1 MNKEQVYNLIGIGIG
16 PFNLGLAA
24 LCNPISELKTLFLD
38 QRDGFDWHPGLMIDH
53 VTLQTPFLCDCVS
66 MADPTNPLSFLNYL
80 KETDRLYKF
89 FIRESFFIP
98 RKEYNRYCQWVAAQ
112 MPQCLFSAQVVDID
126 YADGLYFITTYHT
139 KTKEQVVY
147 KAERI
152 VLGTGTQA
160 HIPSFIP
167 KEDPRIIH
175 TGNYLYRKEEL
186 LSKGRNIAVI
196 GSGQSAAE
204 VFYDLLQNRNDKTVL
219 GWYSRPDRFFPM
231 EYSKLTL
238 ELTSPDYVDYFFNR
252 TETARREILSKQQ
265 SQFKGINYDL
275 INEIYDFIYDL
286 NIDNADPKLKI
297 IPNSQLNRVD
307 TSNPDFINLKFTQL
321 EQNLPYDQEADY
333 VILGTGYRY
342 NEPSFLK
349 NIQSRIKRDSAGLY
363 DVNRNYS
370 IDENGSE
377 IYVLHAEVHTHSY
390 ISTDLGMAAYRNSYI
405 INDILGREHYKIEK
419 KIAFQDFDVEK
430 HSSLPTTVHL

>member
-1 MNKEQVYNLIGIGIG
+1 MTNEAVYNVIGIGIG

-24 LCNPISELKTLFLD
+24 LSNPISELKTLFLD

-66 MADPTNPLSFLNYL
+66 MADPTNPLSLLNYL
-80 KETDRLYKF
+80 KETGRLYKF
-89 FIRESFFIP
+89 FIRENFFIP
-98 RKEYNRYCQWVAAQ
+98 RKEYNRYCQWVITQ
-112 MPQCLFSAQVVDID
+112 LPQCRFSTQVVGII
-126 YADGLYFITTYHT
+126 YEEGLYHVTTIHT
-139 KTKEQVVY
+139 KTKETTVF
-147 KAERI
+147 KTERLI
-152 VLGTGTQA
+152 LGTGTQP

-167 KEDPRIIH
+167 KDDSRIIH
-175 TGNYLYRKEEL
+175 TSSYLYRKEEL
-186 LSKGRNIAVI
+186 LSQGKKIAII

-204 VFYDLLQNRNDKTVL
+204 VFYDLLQNRKEETHL

-238 ELTSPDYVDYFFNR
+238 ELTSPDYVEYFYNR
-252 TETARREILSKQQ
+252 SESARKIILSKQQ
-265 SQFKGINYDL
+265 AQFKGINYDL
-275 INEIYDFIYDL
+275 INDIYDFIYDL
-286 NIDNADPKLKI
+286 NIDNADPNITI

-307 TSNPDFINLKFTQL
+307 NSNADFINLEFTQL
-321 EQNLPYDQEADY
+321 EQEVPYDQEADY
-333 VILGTGYRY
+333 LILGTGYRY
-342 NEPSFLK
+342 HEPAFLQ
-349 NIQSRIKRDSAGLY
+349 NIQDRIKRDSSGLF

-370 IDENGSE
+370 IDHNEGE

-405 INDILGREHYKIEK
+405 INDILGREHYTIEK

-430 HSSLPTTVHL
+430 YADLPTAKI

>member
-1 MNKEQVYNLIGIGIG
+1 MTNEAVYNVIGIGIG

-24 LCNPISELKTLFLD
+24 LSNPISELKTLFLD

-66 MADPTNPLSFLNYL
+66 MADPTNPLSLLNYL
-80 KETDRLYKF
+80 KETGRLYKF
-89 FIRESFFIP
+89 FIREDFFIP
-98 RKEYNRYCQWVAAQ
+98 RKEYNRYCQWVIEQ
-112 MPQCLFSAQVVDID
+112 LPQCRFSTQVIDIT
-126 YADGLYFITTYHT
+126 YEDGLYHVTTIHT
-139 KTKEQVVY
+139 KTKETTVL
-147 KAERI
+147 KTERLI
-152 VLGTGTQA
+152 LGTGTQP

-167 KEDPRIIH
+167 KDDSRVIH
-175 TGNYLYRKEEL
+175 TSNYLYRKEEL
-186 LSKGRNIAVI
+186 LSQGKKIAII
-196 GSGQSAAE
+196 GSGQSSAE
-204 VFYDLLQNRNDKTVL
+204 VFYDLLQNRNEETQL

-238 ELTSPDYVDYFFNR
+238 ELTSPDYVEYFYNR
-252 TETARREILSKQQ
+252 SESARKTILSKQQ
-265 SQFKGINYDL
+265 AQFKGINYDL
-275 INEIYDFIYDL
+275 INDIYDFIYDL
-286 NIDNADPKLKI
+286 NIDNVDPNLKI

-307 TSNPDFINLKFTQL
+307 NSNPDFINLEFTQL
-321 EQNLPYDQEADY
+321 EQEVPYDQEADY
-333 VILGTGYRY
+333 LILGTGYRY
-342 NEPSFLK
+342 HEPAFLK
-349 NIQSRIKRDSAGLY
+349 NIQDRIKRDSSGLF

-370 IDENGSE
+370 IDHNGGE

-430 HSSLPTTVHL
+430 YADLPTAKI

>member
-1 MNKEQVYNLIGIGIG
+1 MTNEAVYNVIGIGIG

-24 LCNPISELKTLFLD
+24 LSNPISELKTLFLD

-66 MADPTNPLSFLNYL
+66 MADPTNPLSLLNYL
-80 KETDRLYKF
+80 KETGRLYKF

-98 RKEYNRYCQWVAAQ
+98 RKEYNHYCQWVIEQ
-112 MPQCLFSAQVVDID
+112 LPQCRFSTQVVDIT
-126 YADGLYFITTYHT
+126 YEGGLYHVTTIHT
-139 KTKEQVVY
+139 QTKETTVFRT
-147 KAERI
+147 ERLI
-152 VLGTGTQA
+152 LGTGTQP

-167 KEDPRIIH
+167 KDDSRVIH
-175 TGNYLYRKEEL
+175 TSSYLYRKEEL
-186 LSKGRNIAVI
+186 LAQGKKIAII
-196 GSGQSAAE
+196 GSGQSSAE
-204 VFYDLLQNRNDKTVL
+204 VFYDLLQNRNEGTQL

-238 ELTSPDYVDYFFNR
+238 ELTSPDYVEYFYNR
-252 TETARREILSKQQ
+252 SESARKTILSKQQ
-265 SQFKGINYDL
+265 AQFKGINYDL
-275 INEIYDFIYDL
+275 INDIYDFIYDL
-286 NIDNADPKLKI
+286 NIDNADPNLKI

-307 TSNPDFINLKFTQL
+307 NSNPDFINLEFTQL
-321 EQNLPYDQEADY
+321 EQEVPYDQEADY
-333 VILGTGYRY
+333 LILGTGYRY
-342 NEPSFLK
+342 HEPAFLK
-349 NIQSRIKRDSAGLY
+349 NIQSRIKRDSSGLF

-370 IDENGSE
+370 IDHNGGE

-430 HSSLPTTVHL
+430 YADLPTAKI

>member
-1 MNKEQVYNLIGIGIG
+1 MTNEAVYNVIGIGIG

-24 LCNPISELKTLFLD
+24 LSNPIPELKTLFLD

-66 MADPTNPLSFLNYL
+66 MADPTNPLSLLNYL
-80 KETDRLYKF
+80 KETGRLYKF

-98 RKEYNRYCQWVAAQ
+98 RKEYNRYCQWVIEQ
-112 MPQCLFSAQVVDID
+112 LPQCRFSTQVVDIT
-126 YADGLYFITTYHT
+126 YEEGLYHVTTVHT
-139 KTKEQVVY
+139 KTKETTVFRT
-147 KAERI
+147 ERLI
-152 VLGTGTQA
+152 LGTGTQP

-167 KEDPRIIH
+167 KDDSRIIH
-175 TGNYLYRKEEL
+175 TSSYLYRKEEL
-186 LSKGRNIAVI
+186 LSQGKKIAII

-204 VFYDLLQNRNDKTVL
+204 VFYDLLQSRNENTQL

-238 ELTSPDYVDYFFNR
+238 ELTSPDYVEYFYNR
-252 TETARREILSKQQ
+252 NESARKTILSKQQ
-265 SQFKGINYDL
+265 AQFKGINYDL
-275 INEIYDFIYDL
+275 INDIYDFIYDL
-286 NIDNADPKLKI
+286 NIDNADPNLKI
-297 IPNSQLNRVD
+297 IPNSQLNTVD
-307 TSNPDFINLKFTQL
+307 NSNPDFINLEFTQL
-321 EQNLPYDQEADY
+321 EQEVPYDQEADY

-342 NEPSFLK
+342 HEPAFLK
-349 NIQSRIKRDSAGLY
+349 NIQSRIKRNSSGLF

-370 IDENGSE
+370 IDHNGGE

-390 ISTDLGMAAYRNSYI
+390 ISTDLGMASYRNSYI

-430 HSSLPTTVHL
+430 YADLPTAKI

>member
-1 MNKEQVYNLIGIGIG
+1 MTNEAVYNVIGIGIG

-24 LCNPISELKTLFLD
+24 LSNPIPELKTLFLD

-66 MADPTNPLSFLNYL
+66 MADPTNPLSLLNYL
-80 KETDRLYKF
+80 KETGRLYKF
-89 FIRESFFIP
+89 FIREDFFIP
-98 RKEYNRYCQWVAAQ
+98 RKEYNRYCQWVIAQ
-112 MPQCLFSAQVVDID
+112 LPQCRFSTQVVDIT
-126 YADGLYFITTYHT
+126 YEEGLYHVTTIHT
-139 KTKEQVVY
+139 KTKETTVF
-147 KAERI
+147 KTERLI
-152 VLGTGTQA
+152 LGTGTQP

-167 KEDPRIIH
+167 KDDSRIIH
-175 TGNYLYRKEEL
+175 TSSYLYRKEEL
-186 LSKGRNIAVI
+186 LSQAKKIAII

-204 VFYDLLQNRNDKTVL
+204 VFYDLLQSRNEETQL

-238 ELTSPDYVDYFFNR
+238 ELTSPDYVDYFYNR
-252 TETARREILSKQQ
+252 SESARKTILSKQQ
-265 SQFKGINYDL
+265 AQFKGINYDL
-275 INEIYDFIYDL
+275 INDIYDFIYDL
-286 NIDNADPKLKI
+286 NIDNADPNLKI

-307 TSNPDFINLKFTQL
+307 NSNPDFINLEFTQL
-321 EQNLPYDQEADY
+321 EQEVPYDQEADY
-333 VILGTGYRY
+333 LILGTGYRY
-342 NEPSFLK
+342 HEPAFLK
-349 NIQSRIKRDSAGLY
+349 NIQDRIKRDSSGLF

-370 IDENGSE
+370 IDHNEGE

-430 HSSLPTTVHL
+430 YVDLPTAKI

>member
-1 MNKEQVYNLIGIGIG
+1 MNNDTIYNVIGIGIG

-24 LCNPISELKTLFLD
+24 LSNPITELKTLFLD

-66 MADPTNPLSFLNYL
+66 MADPTNPLSLLNYL
-80 KETDRLYKF
+80 KETGRLYKF

-98 RKEYNRYCQWVAAQ
+98 RKEYNRYCQWVIEQ
-112 MPQCLFSAQVVDID
+112 LPQCRFSTQVMDID
-126 YADGLYFITTYHT
+126 YEDGIYLVTTVHT
-139 KTKEQVVY
+139 KTKEKVVF
-147 KAERI
+147 KTERLI
-152 VLGTGTQA
+152 LGTGTQP

-167 KEDPRIIH
+167 KEDSRIIH
-175 TGNYLYRKEEL
+175 TGSYLYRKEEL
-186 LSKGRNIAVI
+186 LAEGKKIAII

-204 VFYDLLQNRNDKTVL
+204 VFYDLLQNRDEKTEL

-238 ELTSPDYVDYFFNR
+238 ELTSPDYVDYFYNR
-252 TETARREILSKQQ
+252 TESARKDILSKQQ

-275 INEIYDFIYDL
+275 INDIYDFIYDL
-286 NIDNADPKLKI
+286 NIDNADPNLKI

-307 TSNPDFINLKFTQL
+307 NTNQEVINLEFTQL
-321 EQNLPYDQEADY
+321 EQGVPYEQEADY
-333 VILGTGYRY
+333 LILGTGYRY
-342 NEPSFLK
+342 HEPSFLK
-349 NIQSRIKRDSAGLY
+349 NIQSRIKRDSSGLF

-370 IDENGSE
+370 IDHNGGE

-430 HSSLPTTVHL
+430 YADLPTAQI

>member
-1 MNKEQVYNLIGIGIG
+1 MTNEAVYNVIGIGIG

-24 LCNPISELKTLFLD
+24 LSNPIPELKTLFLD

-66 MADPTNPLSFLNYL
+66 MADPTNPLSLLNYL
-80 KETDRLYKF
+80 KETGRLYKF
-89 FIRESFFIP
+89 FIREDFFIP
-98 RKEYNRYCQWVAAQ
+98 RKEYNRYCQWVIAQ
-112 MPQCLFSAQVVDID
+112 LPQCRFSTQVVDIT
-126 YADGLYFITTYHT
+126 YEEGLYHVTTIHT
-139 KTKEQVVY
+139 KTKETTVF
-147 KAERI
+147 KTERLI
-152 VLGTGTQA
+152 LGTGTQP

-167 KEDPRIIH
+167 KDDSRIIH
-175 TGNYLYRKEEL
+175 TSSYLYRKEEL
-186 LSKGRNIAVI
+186 LSQAKKIAII

-204 VFYDLLQNRNDKTVL
+204 VFYDLLQSRNEETQL

-238 ELTSPDYVDYFFNR
+238 ELTSPDYVEYFYNR
-252 TETARREILSKQQ
+252 SESARKTILSKQQ
-265 SQFKGINYDL
+265 AQFKGINYDL
-275 INEIYDFIYDL
+275 INDIYDFIYDL
-286 NIDNADPKLKI
+286 NIDNADPNLKI

-307 TSNPDFINLKFTQL
+307 NSNPDFINLEFTQL
-321 EQNLPYDQEADY
+321 EQEVPYDQEADY
-333 VILGTGYRY
+333 LILGTGYRY
-342 NEPSFLK
+342 HEPAFIK
-349 NIQSRIKRDSAGLY
+349 NIQDRIKRDSSGLF

-370 IDENGSE
+370 IDYNGGE

-405 INDILGREHYKIEK
+405 INDILGREYYKIEK

-430 HSSLPTTVHL
+430 YVDLPTAKI

>member
-1 MNKEQVYNLIGIGIG
+1 MTNEAVYNVIGIGIG

-24 LCNPISELKTLFLD
+24 LSNPIPELKTLFLD

-66 MADPTNPLSFLNYL
+66 MADPTNPLSLLNYL
-80 KETDRLYKF
+80 KETGRLYKF
-89 FIRESFFIP
+89 FIRENFFIP
-98 RKEYNRYCQWVAAQ
+98 RKEYNHYCQWVIEQ
-112 MPQCLFSAQVVDID
+112 LPQCRFSTQVVDIT
-126 YADGLYFITTYHT
+126 YEEGLYHVTTIHT
-139 KTKEQVVY
+139 KTKETTVF
-147 KAERI
+147 KTERLI
-152 VLGTGTQA
+152 LGTGTQP

-167 KEDPRIIH
+167 KDDSRIIH
-175 TGNYLYRKEEL
+175 TSSYLYRKEEL
-186 LSKGRNIAVI
+186 LSQGKKIAII

-204 VFYDLLQNRNDKTVL
+204 VFYDLLQNRNKEMQL

-238 ELTSPDYVDYFFNR
+238 ELTSPDYVEYFYNR
-252 TETARREILSKQQ
+252 SESARKTILSKQQ
-265 SQFKGINYDL
+265 AQFKGINYDL
-275 INEIYDFIYDL
+275 INDIYDFIYDL
-286 NIDNADPKLKI
+286 NIDNADPNLKI

-307 TSNPDFINLKFTQL
+307 NSNPDFINLEFTQL
-321 EQNLPYDQEADY
+321 EQEVPYDQEADY
-333 VILGTGYRY
+333 LILGTGYRY
-342 NEPSFLK
+342 HEPGFLK
-349 NIQSRIKRDSAGLY
+349 NIQSRIKRDSSGLF

-370 IDENGSE
+370 IDHNGGE

-430 HSSLPTTVHL
+430 YADLPTAKI

>member
-1 MNKEQVYNLIGIGIG
+1 MTNEAVYNVIGIGIG

-24 LCNPISELKTLFLD
+24 LSHPISELKTLFLD

-66 MADPTNPLSFLNYL
+66 MADPTNPLSLLNYL
-80 KETDRLYKF
+80 KETGRLYKF
-89 FIRESFFIP
+89 FIREDFFIP
-98 RKEYNRYCQWVAAQ
+98 RKEYNRYCQWVIEQ
-112 MPQCLFSAQVVDID
+112 LPQCRFSTQVVDITFEE
-126 YADGLYFITTYHT
+126 GLYHVTTIQT
-139 KTKEQVVY
+139 KTKETTVF
-147 KAERI
+147 KTERLI
-152 VLGTGTQA
+152 LGTGTQP

-167 KEDPRIIH
+167 KDDSRVIH
-175 TGNYLYRKEEL
+175 TSSYLYRKDEL
-186 LSKGRNIAVI
+186 LSQGKKIAII
-196 GSGQSAAE
+196 GSGQSSAE
-204 VFYDLLQNRNDKTVL
+204 VFYDLLQNRNEETHL

-238 ELTSPDYVDYFFNR
+238 ELTSPDYVEYFYNR
-252 TETARREILSKQQ
+252 SESARKTILSKQQ
-265 SQFKGINYDL
+265 AQFKGINYDL
-275 INEIYDFIYDL
+275 INDIYDFIYDL
-286 NIDNADPKLKI
+286 NIDNADPNLKI

-307 TSNPDFINLKFTQL
+307 NSNPDFISLEFTQL
-321 EQNLPYDQEADY
+321 EQEVPYDQEADY
-333 VILGTGYRY
+333 LILGTGYRY
-342 NEPSFLK
+342 HEPAFLK
-349 NIQSRIKRDSAGLY
+349 NIHDRIKRDSSGLF

-370 IDENGSE
+370 IDHNGGE

-430 HSSLPTTVHL
+430 YADLPTAKI

>member
-1 MNKEQVYNLIGIGIG
+1 MTNEAVYNLIGIGIG

-24 LCNPISELKTLFLD
+24 LSNPISELKTLFLD

-66 MADPTNPLSFLNYL
+66 MADPTNHLSLLNYL
-80 KETDRLYKF
+80 KETGRLYKF
-89 FIRESFFIP
+89 FIREDFFIP
-98 RKEYNRYCQWVAAQ
+98 RKEYNRYCQWVIEQ
-112 MPQCLFSAQVVDID
+112 LPQCRFSTQVVDIT
-126 YADGLYFITTYHT
+126 YEDGLYHVTTIHT
-139 KTKEQVVY
+139 KTKETTVF
-147 KAERI
+147 KTERLI
-152 VLGTGTQA
+152 LGTGTQPY
-160 HIPSFIP
+160 IPSFIP
-167 KEDPRIIH
+167 KDDSRIIH
-175 TGNYLYRKEEL
+175 TSSYLYRKEEL
-186 LSKGRNIAVI
+186 LSQGKKIAII

-204 VFYDLLQNRNDKTVL
+204 VFYDLLQNRNEETQL

-238 ELTSPDYVDYFFNR
+238 ELTSPDYVDYFYNR
-252 TETARREILSKQQ
+252 SESARKTILSKQQ
-265 SQFKGINYDL
+265 AQFKGINYDL
-275 INEIYDFIYDL
+275 INDIYDFIYDL
-286 NIDNADPKLKI
+286 NIDNADPNLKI

-307 TSNPDFINLKFTQL
+307 NSNPDFISLEFTQL
-321 EQNLPYDQEADY
+321 EQEIPYDQEADY
-333 VILGTGYRY
+333 LILGTGYRY
-342 NEPSFLK
+342 HEPAFLQ
-349 NIQSRIKRDSAGLY
+349 NIQDRIKRDSSGLF

-370 IDENGSE
+370 IDHNGGE

-430 HSSLPTTVHL
+430 YADLPTAKI

>member
-1 MNKEQVYNLIGIGIG
+1 MTNEAVYNVIGIGIG

-24 LCNPISELKTLFLD
+24 LSNPISELKTLFLD

-66 MADPTNPLSFLNYL
+66 MADPTNPLSLLNYL
-80 KETDRLYKF
+80 KETGRLYKF

-98 RKEYNRYCQWVAAQ
+98 RKEYNRYCQWVIEQ
-112 MPQCLFSAQVVDID
+112 LPQCRFSTQVVDIT
-126 YADGLYFITTYHT
+126 YEGGLYHVTTIHT
-139 KTKEQVVY
+139 KTKETTVFRT
-147 KAERI
+147 ERLI
-152 VLGTGTQA
+152 LGTGTQP

-167 KEDPRIIH
+167 KDDSRVIH
-175 TGNYLYRKEEL
+175 TSSYLYRKEEL
-186 LSKGRNIAVI
+186 LAQGKKIAII
-196 GSGQSAAE
+196 GSGQSSAE
-204 VFYDLLQNRNDKTVL
+204 VFYDLLQNRNEGTQL

-238 ELTSPDYVDYFFNR
+238 ELTSPDYVEYFYNR
-252 TETARREILSKQQ
+252 SESARKTILSKQQ
-265 SQFKGINYDL
+265 AQFKGINYDL
-275 INEIYDFIYDL
+275 INDIYDFIYDL
-286 NIDNADPKLKI
+286 NIDNADPNLKI
-297 IPNSQLNRVD
+297 IPNSQLNKVD
-307 TSNPDFINLKFTQL
+307 NSNPDFINLEFTQL
-321 EQNLPYDQEADY
+321 EQEVPYDQEADY
-333 VILGTGYRY
+333 LILGTGYRY
-342 NEPSFLK
+342 HEPAFLK
-349 NIQSRIKRDSAGLY
+349 NIQSRIKRDSSGLF

-370 IDENGSE
+370 IDHNGGE

-430 HSSLPTTVHL
+430 YADLPTAKI

>member
-1 MNKEQVYNLIGIGIG
+1 MTNEAVYNVIGIGIG

-24 LCNPISELKTLFLD
+24 LSNPISELKTLFLD

-66 MADPTNPLSFLNYL
+66 MADPTNPLSLLNYL
-80 KETDRLYKF
+80 KETGRLYKF
-89 FIRESFFIP
+89 FIREDFFIP
-98 RKEYNRYCQWVAAQ
+98 RKEYNRYCQWVIEQ
-112 MPQCLFSAQVVDID
+112 LPQCRFSIQVVDIT
-126 YADGLYFITTYHT
+126 YEGGLYHVTTIHT
-139 KTKEQVVY
+139 KTKETTVF
-147 KAERI
+147 KTERLI
-152 VLGTGTQA
+152 LGTGTQP

-167 KEDPRIIH
+167 KDDSRVIH
-175 TGNYLYRKEEL
+175 TSSYLYRKEEL
-186 LSKGRNIAVI
+186 LSQGKKIAII
-196 GSGQSAAE
+196 GSGQSSAE
-204 VFYDLLQNRNDKTVL
+204 VFYDLLQNRNEETHL

-238 ELTSPDYVDYFFNR
+238 ELTSPDYVEYFYNR
-252 TETARREILSKQQ
+252 SESARKTILSKQQ
-265 SQFKGINYDL
+265 AQFKGINYDL
-275 INEIYDFIYDL
+275 INDIYDFIYDL
-286 NIDNADPKLKI
+286 NIDNADPNLKI

-307 TSNPDFINLKFTQL
+307 NSNPDFINLEFTQL
-321 EQNLPYDQEADY
+321 EQEVPYDQEADY
-333 VILGTGYRY
+333 LILGTGYRY
-342 NEPSFLK
+342 HEPAFLQ
-349 NIQSRIKRDSAGLY
+349 NIQDRIKRDSSGLF

-370 IDENGSE
+370 IDHNGGE

-430 HSSLPTTVHL
+430 YADLPTAKI

>member
-1 MNKEQVYNLIGIGIG
+1 MTNEAVYNVIGIGIG

-24 LCNPISELKTLFLD
+24 LSNPISELKTLFLD

-66 MADPTNPLSFLNYL
+66 MADPTNPLSLLNYL
-80 KETDRLYKF
+80 KETGRLYKF
-89 FIRESFFIP
+89 FIREDFFIP
-98 RKEYNRYCQWVAAQ
+98 RKEYNRYCQWVIEQ
-112 MPQCLFSAQVVDID
+112 LPQCRFSIQVVDIT
-126 YADGLYFITTYHT
+126 YEEGLYHVTTIHT
-139 KTKEQVVY
+139 KTKETTVF
-147 KAERI
+147 KTERLI
-152 VLGTGTQA
+152 LGTGTQP

-167 KEDPRIIH
+167 KDDPRVIH
-175 TGNYLYRKEEL
+175 TSNYLYRKEEL
-186 LSKGRNIAVI
+186 LSQGKKIAII
-196 GSGQSAAE
+196 GSGQSSAE
-204 VFYDLLQNRNDKTVL
+204 VFYDLLQNRNKETQL

-238 ELTSPDYVDYFFNR
+238 ELTSPDYVEYFYNR
-252 TETARREILSKQQ
+252 SESARKTILSKQQ
-265 SQFKGINYDL
+265 AQFKGINYDL
-275 INEIYDFIYDL
+275 INDIYDFIYDL
-286 NIDNADPKLKI
+286 NIDNADPNLKI

-307 TSNPDFINLKFTQL
+307 SSNPDFINLEFTQL
-321 EQNLPYDQEADY
+321 EQEVPYDQEADY
-333 VILGTGYRY
+333 LILGTGYRY
-342 NEPSFLK
+342 HEPAFLK
-349 NIQSRIKRDSAGLY
+349 NIQDRIKRDSSGLF

-370 IDENGSE
+370 IDHNGGE

-430 HSSLPTTVHL
+430 YADLPTAKI

>member
-1 MNKEQVYNLIGIGIG
+1 MSREQVYNLIGIGIG

-24 LCNPISELKTLFLD
+24 LSNPISELKTLFLD
-38 QRDGFDWHPGLMIDH
+38 QRDGFNWHPGLMIDH

-66 MADPTNPLSFLNYL
+66 MADPTNPLSLLNYL
-80 KETDRLYKF
+80 KQTDRLYQF
-89 FIRESFFIP
+89 FIRENFFIP
-98 RKEYNRYCQWVAAQ
+98 RKEYNRYCQWVVEQ
-112 MPQCLFSAQVVDID
+112 LPQCQFSTQVIDIE
-126 YADGLYFITTYHT
+126 YEDGLYIITACHT
-139 KTKEQVVY
+139 KTKETLVY
-147 KAERI
+147 KAERL
-152 VLGTGTQA
+152 VLGTGTQPSV
-160 HIPSFIP
+160 PSFIP
-167 KEDPRIIH
+167 KDDPRILH

-186 LSKGRNIAVI
+186 LSEGKKIAII

-204 VFYDLLQNRNDKTVL
+204 VFYDLLQSRDEDTEL

-238 ELTSPDYVDYFFNR
+238 ELTSPDYVDYFYNR
-252 TETARREILSKQQ
+252 TEVARKEILSKQQ

-275 INEIYDFIYDL
+275 INAIYDFIYDL
-286 NIDNADPKLKI
+286 SIDNTDPKLKI

-307 TSNPDFINLKFTQL
+307 NTNPDYLNLEFTQL
-321 EQNLPYDQEADY
+321 EQNVPYNREADY
-333 VILGTGYRY
+333 LILGTGYRY
-342 NEPSFLK
+342 HEPSFLK

-363 DVNRNYS
+363 DVNRNYT
-370 IDENGSE
+370 IDPDGNG

-405 INDILGREHYKIEK
+405 INDILGREHYKIER

-430 HSSLPTTVHL
+430 YTSLPTAKI

>member
-1 MNKEQVYNLIGIGIG
+1 MTNEAVYNVIGIGIG

-24 LCNPISELKTLFLD
+24 LSNPISELKTLFLD

-66 MADPTNPLSFLNYL
+66 MADPTNPLSLLNYL
-80 KETDRLYKF
+80 KETGRLYKF
-89 FIRESFFIP
+89 FIREDFFIP
-98 RKEYNRYCQWVAAQ
+98 RKEYNRYCQWVIEQ
-112 MPQCLFSAQVVDID
+112 LPQCRFSTQVVDIT
-126 YADGLYFITTYHT
+126 YEEGLYHVTTIHT
-139 KTKEQVVY
+139 KTKETTVF
-147 KAERI
+147 KTERLI
-152 VLGTGTQA
+152 LGTGTQP

-167 KEDPRIIH
+167 KDDSRVIH
-175 TGNYLYRKEEL
+175 TSNYLYRKEEL
-186 LSKGRNIAVI
+186 LSQGKKIAII
-196 GSGQSAAE
+196 GSGQSSAE
-204 VFYDLLQNRNDKTVL
+204 VFYDLLQNRNEETQL

-238 ELTSPDYVDYFFNR
+238 ELTSPDYVEYFYNR
-252 TETARREILSKQQ
+252 SESARKTILSKQQ
-265 SQFKGINYDL
+265 AQFKGINYDL
-275 INEIYDFIYDL
+275 INDIYDFIYDL
-286 NIDNADPKLKI
+286 NIDNADPNLKI

-307 TSNPDFINLKFTQL
+307 NSNPDFINLEFTQL
-321 EQNLPYDQEADY
+321 EQEVPYDQEADY
-333 VILGTGYRY
+333 LILGTGYRY
-342 NEPSFLK
+342 HEPAFLK
-349 NIQSRIKRDSAGLY
+349 NIQDRIKRDSSELF

-370 IDENGSE
+370 IDHNGGE

-430 HSSLPTTVHL
+430 YADLPTAKI

>member
-1 MNKEQVYNLIGIGIG
+1 MTNEAVYNVIGIGIG

-24 LCNPISELKTLFLD
+24 LSNPIPELKTLFLD

-66 MADPTNPLSFLNYL
+66 MADPTNPLSLLNYL
-80 KETDRLYKF
+80 KETGRLYKF
-89 FIRESFFIP
+89 FIRENFFIP
-98 RKEYNRYCQWVAAQ
+98 RKEYNHYCQWVIEQ
-112 MPQCLFSAQVVDID
+112 LPQCRFSTQVVDIT
-126 YADGLYFITTYHT
+126 YEEGLYHVTTIHT
-139 KTKEQVVY
+139 KTKETTVF
-147 KAERI
+147 KTERLI
-152 VLGTGTQA
+152 LGTGTQP

-167 KEDPRIIH
+167 KDDSRIIH
-175 TGNYLYRKEEL
+175 TSSYLYRKEEL
-186 LSKGRNIAVI
+186 LSQGKKIAII

-204 VFYDLLQNRNDKTVL
+204 VFYDLLQNRNEEMQL

-238 ELTSPDYVDYFFNR
+238 ELTSPDYVEYFYNR
-252 TETARREILSKQQ
+252 SESARKTILSKQQ
-265 SQFKGINYDL
+265 AQFKGINYDL
-275 INEIYDFIYDL
+275 INDIYDFIYDL
-286 NIDNADPKLKI
+286 NIDNADPNLKI

-307 TSNPDFINLKFTQL
+307 NSNPDFINLEFTQL
-321 EQNLPYDQEADY
+321 EQEVPYDQEADY
-333 VILGTGYRY
+333 LILGTGYRY
-342 NEPSFLK
+342 HEPAFLQ
-349 NIQSRIKRDSAGLY
+349 NIQDRIKRDSSGLF

-370 IDENGSE
+370 IDHNGGE

-430 HSSLPTTVHL
+430 YADLPTAKI

>member
-1 MNKEQVYNLIGIGIG
+1 MTNEAVYNVIGIGIG

-24 LCNPISELKTLFLD
+24 LSNPIPELKTLFLD

-66 MADPTNPLSFLNYL
+66 MADPTNPLSLLNYL
-80 KETDRLYKF
+80 KETGRLYKF
-89 FIRESFFIP
+89 FIRENFFIP
-98 RKEYNRYCQWVAAQ
+98 RKEYNHYCQWVIEQ
-112 MPQCLFSAQVVDID
+112 LPQCRFSTQVVDIT
-126 YADGLYFITTYHT
+126 YEEGLYHVTTIHT
-139 KTKEQVVY
+139 KTKETTVF
-147 KAERI
+147 KTERLI
-152 VLGTGTQA
+152 LGTGTQP

-167 KEDPRIIH
+167 KDDSRIIH
-175 TGNYLYRKEEL
+175 TSSYLYRKEEL
-186 LSKGRNIAVI
+186 LSQGKKIAII

-204 VFYDLLQNRNDKTVL
+204 VFYDLLQNRNKEMQL

-238 ELTSPDYVDYFFNR
+238 ELTSPDYVEYFYNR
-252 TETARREILSKQQ
+252 SESVRKTILSKQQ
-265 SQFKGINYDL
+265 AQFKGINYDL
-275 INEIYDFIYDL
+275 INDIYDFIYDL
-286 NIDNADPKLKI
+286 NIDNADPNLTI

-307 TSNPDFINLKFTQL
+307 NSNPDFINLEFTQL
-321 EQNLPYDQEADY
+321 EQEVPYDQEADY
-333 VILGTGYRY
+333 LILGTGYRY
-342 NEPSFLK
+342 HEPGFLK
-349 NIQSRIKRDSAGLY
+349 NIQSRIKRDSSGLF

-370 IDENGSE
+370 IDHNGGE

-430 HSSLPTTVHL
+430 YADLPTAKI

>member
-1 MNKEQVYNLIGIGIG
+1 MTNEAVYNVIGIGIG

-24 LCNPISELKTLFLD
+24 LSNPIPELKTLFLD

-66 MADPTNPLSFLNYL
+66 MADPTNPLSLLNYL
-80 KETDRLYKF
+80 KETGRLYKF
-89 FIRESFFIP
+89 FIREDFFIP
-98 RKEYNRYCQWVAAQ
+98 RKEYNRYCQWVIEQ
-112 MPQCLFSAQVVDID
+112 LPQCRFSTQVVDIT
-126 YADGLYFITTYHT
+126 YEEGLYHVTTIHT
-139 KTKEQVVY
+139 KTKETTVF
-147 KAERI
+147 KTERLI
-152 VLGTGTQA
+152 LGTGTQP

-167 KEDPRIIH
+167 KDDSRIIH
-175 TGNYLYRKEEL
+175 TSSYLYRKEEL
-186 LSKGRNIAVI
+186 LSQGKKIAII
-196 GSGQSAAE
+196 GSGQSSAE
-204 VFYDLLQNRNDKTVL
+204 VFYDLLQNRNEETQL

-238 ELTSPDYVDYFFNR
+238 ELTSPDYVEYFYNR
-252 TETARREILSKQQ
+252 SESARKTILSKQQ
-265 SQFKGINYDL
+265 AQFKGINYDL
-275 INEIYDFIYDL
+275 INDIYDFIYDL
-286 NIDNADPKLKI
+286 NIDNADPNLKI

-307 TSNPDFINLKFTQL
+307 NSNPDFINLEFTQL
-321 EQNLPYDQEADY
+321 EQEVPYDQEADY
-333 VILGTGYRY
+333 LILGTGYRY
-342 NEPSFLK
+342 HEPAFLQ
-349 NIQSRIKRDSAGLY
+349 NIQDRIKRDSSGLF

-370 IDENGSE
+370 IDHNGGE

-430 HSSLPTTVHL
+430 YADLPTAKI